1 MKRQPGWSA
10 GEHAT
15 EADPAIINPHG
26 CAERGCIFGYEDIVK
41 EKILENTFA
50 IMNTAGEWIFAYP
63 FVTFTTYSA
72 DGADSTILFASAAD
86 AKLFDPNEDDSLS
99 SWNQEI
105 SYFDIANGE
114 TQTVT
119 GASAVVKA
127 ESLTTATIALD
138 GAFNVAPTDAADYIM
153 PGGALDNADIQDF
166 AFFFEGV
173 YFPIAPTG
181 DITAVGFGAGAIID
195 YDKLPTHS
203 QNFVDAIMAYDGVTR
218 AMFLSIFK
226 IINRTA

>member
-1 MKRQPGWSA
+1 MGRQPGWSA

-15 EADPAIINPHG
+15 MADPAIINPHD

-41 EKILENTFA
+41 DKILENTFA
-50 IMNTAGEWIFAYP
+50 IMNTSGEWIFAYP
-63 FVTFTTYSA
+63 FVKFTTYTGGGT
-72 DGADSTILFASAAD
+72 DTILFASAAD

-105 SYFDIANGE
+105 SYFDIADGE
-114 TQTVT
+114 TQTMT
-119 GASAVVKA
+119 SGPAVITV
-127 ESLTTATIALD
+127 ESRATATLSLD

-218 AMFLSIFK
+218 AMFLSTFK